1 MPALQGR
8 VARWRPALA
17 EGRRPPPRRGVGEAA
32 LPDGDGTI
40 ARGLYTS
47 APMSAPAPA
56 PRKKP
61 RLLLRVLRWA
71 LLACVLLAVAAAAAG
86 AIVYYTV
93 SSKLPEVQSLRNVEM
108 QEPMYVYARDGKLMA
123 LFGEMRRYP
132 VKIEEVPERLRQA
145 FLATEDAR
153 FYEHGGVD
161 YKGVAR
167 AVWLLAKTR
176 GQERVPGGST
186 ITQQVARQFYLST
199 EYSFT
204 RKFAEM
210 LLARKMERELS
221 KDEIFEL
228 YLNKSFFGNRAYGIA
243 AAAEFYYGKTLDQL
257 ELDEMAS
264 LAAIPKFPSSGN
276 PLSNP
281 ERARER
287 RDDYVLARM
296 LELGYISDAE
306 YRRARA
312 TPMHAKPH
320 ERPVEAYAPYVA
332 EMVRLE
338 MEARFGGDVLN
349 RGYHVTT
356 TIDPVMQ
363 AAADRAV
370 RSGLATY
377 DHRHGWRGAE
387 QSFELAPD
395 EDAASA
401 SARLRGIPAQG
412 GLLPAIVLATGTGTA
427 DVVLADGATLTLD
440 AATSRWTGK
449 TPAALLKRGDLVRVA
464 RIEKPGETSNGADAP
479 PPSVTWQ
486 LDQLPR
492 GQATLVSLEPDTGA
506 LRALIGGFSFAGNK
520 FNRATQAKRQPGSSF
535 KPFIYAAAFE
545 RGFNPASI
553 VLDAPV
559 VFRMRRGQDWRP
571 QNDDGRFAGP
581 MRLREALVR
590 SRNLVSVRLL
600 DAIGVDYARRYI
612 SHFGFEEAE
621 LPPNLS
627 ISLGTPS
634 LTPLSVAR
642 GYAVFAN
649 GGFRVDP
656 WFIDEVRDRNGELV
670 YKANPPV
677 ACRDCATGGS
687 GVQVA
692 RSNVVDGF
700 DLGPARPVTGTA
712 EGGAAARAPVK
723 LPEDAV
729 LAPRAIDERVAY
741 QLVSMMRDVVQR
753 GTGTQAKVLG
763 REDVGGKTGST
774 NDHRDAWFSGFGGN
788 LVTSVWV
795 GRDDNRSLG
804 YREYG
809 GRAALPIWI
818 DFMRVALDGVPVA
831 PNDPPAGMVKVAV
844 TAGGQLL
851 PTTSEGGI
859 TEYVKVEDLE
869 RMEAVNTFDFDDLPA
884 EEAFDIF

>member
-1 MPALQGR
+1 MSSPDH
-8 VARWRPALA
+8 RP
-17 EGRRPPPRRGVGEAA
+17 
-32 LPDGDGTI
+32 
-40 ARGLYTS
+40 
-47 APMSAPAPA
+47 
-56 PRKKP
+56 PRKKSRP
-61 RLLLRVLRWA
+61 FLRFLRWA
-71 LLACVLLAVAAAAAG
+71 LLACVALGLVAAAAG
-86 AIVYYTV
+86 GLVYHTV
-93 SSKLPEVQSLRNVEM
+93 SSKLPEVQSLRDVEM
-108 QEPMYVYARDGKLMA
+108 QEPMYVYSRDGKLIA

-132 VKIEEVPERLRQA
+132 VRIEEVPERLKQA

-167 AVWLLAKTR
+167 AIWLIAKT
-176 GQERVPGGST
+176 GSKEGVPGGST
-186 ITQQVARQFYLST
+186 ITQQVARQFYLSP
-199 EYSFT
+199 EVSYT

-210 LLARKMERELS
+210 LLARKMEQELS

-228 YLNKSFFGNRAYGIA
+228 YLNKSFFGNRSYGVV
-243 AAAEFYYGKTLDQL
+243 AAAEFYYGKTLAELD
-257 ELDEMAS
+257 LDEMAS

-296 LELGYISDAE
+296 RELDFISEAE
-306 YRRARA
+306 YRQARA
-312 TPMHAKPH
+312 VPMHAKPH

-338 MEARFGGDVLN
+338 MEARFGGDVLTK
-349 RGYHVTT
+349 GYHVTT
-356 TIDPVMQ
+356 TIDPVLQ
-363 AAADRAV
+363 TAADQAV
-370 RSGLATY
+370 RSGLAVY
-377 DHRHGWRGAE
+377 DHRHGWTGKPE
-387 QSFELAPD
+387 QTFELAPD
-395 EDAASA
+395 EDPTSVA
-401 SARLRGIPAQG
+401 ARLRPIPAQS
-412 GLLPAIVLATGTGTA
+412 GLLPAIVLGTGNATA
-427 DVVLADGATLTLD
+427 DVVLSDGTTVTLD
-440 AATSRWTGK
+440 AASSRWTGK
-449 TPAALLKRGDLVRVA
+449 HPAALLARGELVRVK
-464 RIEKPGETSNGADAP
+464 RIETPAKPVAPASSGDDGGPVAP
-479 PPSVTWQ
+479 PTISWQ

-492 GQATLVSLEPDTGA
+492 AQATLVSLEPDTGA
-506 LRALIGGFSFAGNK
+506 LRALVGGFSYAGNK
-520 FNRATQAKRQPGSSF
+520 FNRTTQARRQPGSSF

-612 SHFGFEEAE
+612 SHFGFDESE

-634 LTPLSVAR
+634 LSPLSVAR

-649 GGFRVDP
+649 GGFRITP

-670 YKANPPV
+670 FKENPPV
-677 ACRDCATGGS
+677 ACRGCGAGDRAI
-687 GVQVA
+687 QVA
-692 RSNVVDGF
+692 RANVVDGF
-700 DLGPARPVTGTA
+700 DLGPARPAPATTA
-712 EGGAAARAPVK
+712 PGEDDAEPAE
-723 LPEDAV
+723 LPQDAI
-729 LAPRAIDERVAY
+729 LAPRAIDARVAY
-741 QLVSMMRDVVQR
+741 QLTSMMRDVVQR
-753 GTGTQAKVLG
+753 GTGTAARVLG

-818 DFMRVALDGVPVA
+818 DYMRVALEGVPIA
-831 PNDPPAGMVKVAV
+831 ANEPPEGMVRVAV

-851 PTTSEGGI
+851 PTTSSGGI
-859 TEYVKVEDLE
+859 VEYVKVEDLD
-869 RMEAVNTFDFDDLPA
+869 RMQAANEFEFDDMPA